1 MISRLIDRIKKSPN
15 DKVAV
20 TRDKAN
26 IDAEL
31 ADAAHAIG
39 QNPSE
44 TGAKSTPSGTSV
56 QNGNNSQNTL
66 SSMAEDDDD
75 PHTRQSNL
83 GQRREAAISGTLNH
97 TDASDVDQS
106 AFRFELNPTTM
117 AQAEAPVMV
126 MRADGTPLFANKN
139 AMGFADGIREGLFPE
154 INTLIAHALETP
166 GGVVQ
171 LLTFEVQRGTATLE
185 LTALPMH
192 DDLILLL
199 PRDVSMDRNLRE
211 ALIDSRQRYR
221 DIVEV
226 SSAFAWETD
235 ESGKFVFVSPRGAMD
250 YQAKALLGRLPV
262 EFMIEK
268 TDQDAEQV
276 FRTTRAVRDV
286 PIWFYRANGSSA
298 CLSVSATPIINR
310 AGQWCGARGLAH
322 DITEQRQHETE
333 IANARNRDRLIT
345 YIVRAMRDEIDP
357 TEVLRNAATASS
369 RALACTAC
377 IIFRSDCDT
386 EHGDMKDVAST
397 GEDIHKKVAAEILS
411 QLPADTD
418 NQETVQGDYWIK
430 IRRCHYHHRING
442 AVAFL
447 FERGDP
453 LPNEGERAIMDDVAD
468 QIGIAIEQADNH
480 DRIVTL
486 SRTDGMTGLLNRRA
500 FFDEL
505 KRRYDRLLKQPAP
518 AALMYVDMD
527 NFKLVN
533 DIHGHQ
539 RGDEAILTLSR
550 MLQDNT
556 RPGDL
561 VARLGGD
568 EFVLW
573 LDRTDRSA
581 AENRAKDLIAAS
593 SSLRQFS
600 GREDRPLG
608 ISLGIAVH
616 ETHETE
622 AIDDLVQRADD
633 TMYQVK
639 KHGKGSYAIAEP
651 VGQHA
656 PARTD

>member
-1 MISRLIDRIKKSPN
+1 MISRLINRKKKSLSE
-15 DKVAV
+15 
-20 TRDKAN
+20 KASAQQPEHDADQWEN
-26 IDAEL
+26 IGGDILQER
-31 ADAAHAIG
+31 H
-39 QNPSE
+39 
-44 TGAKSTPSGTSV
+44 
-56 QNGNNSQNTL
+56 
-66 SSMAEDDDD
+66 
-75 PHTRQSNL
+75 
-83 GQRREAAISGTLNH
+83 EAAINGTLSAH
-97 TDASDVDQS
+97 DAKDVDLN
-106 AFRFELNPTTM
+106 ALRFELDPSTM

-126 MRADGTPLFANKN
+126 MRSNGKPLFANKN

-154 INTLIAHALETP
+154 IVALIARALETP
-166 GGVVQ
+166 GGVVE

-185 LTALPMH
+185 LTALPMR

-235 ESGKFVFVSPRGAMD
+235 DSGKFVFVSPRGAMD
-250 YQAKALLGRLPV
+250 YQPKALLGRLPI

-276 FRTTRAVRDV
+276 FKTTRPVRDM

-298 CLSVSATPIINR
+298 CLSVSATPIMNR
-310 AGQWCGARGLAH
+310 DGKWCGARGLAH

-333 IANARNRDRLIT
+333 VANARNRDRLIT
-345 YIVRAMRDEIDP
+345 YIVRAMRDEINP

-369 RALACTAC
+369 RALACAAC
-377 IIFRSDCDT
+377 VIFRP
-386 EHGDMKDVAST
+386 EHEGGDMVEVASQ
-397 GEDIHKKVAAEILS
+397 GDESLHKLAADILNV
-411 QLPADTD
+411 LPADID
-418 NQETVQGDYWIK
+418 NQEIVKDDYWVK
-430 IRRCHYHHRING
+430 IRRCHYHHRVNG
-442 AVAFL
+442 AVAFM
-447 FERGDP
+447 FANDHP
-453 LPNEGERAIMDDVAD
+453 IPNEGERAIMDDVAD

-486 SRTDGMTGLLNRRA
+486 SRTDGLTGLLNRRA

-505 KRRYDRLLKQPAP
+505 KRRYARLIHQPSP

-533 DIHGHQ
+533 DVHGHQ

-550 MLQDNT
+550 LLHNNT

-568 EFVLW
+568 EFVVW
-573 LDRTDRSA
+573 LDGADRTA
-581 AENRAKDLIAAS
+581 AEKRAKDLIEAS
-593 SSLRQFS
+593 AVLRPLS

-616 ETHETE
+616 EVTETE
-622 AIDDLVQRADD
+622 NIDDLVQRADD
-633 TMYQVK
+633 TMYFVK

-651 VGQHA
+651 VGMHT
-656 PARTD
+656 PTRTD

>member
-1 MISRLIDRIKKSPN
+1 MISRLIYRKKKSVRE
-15 DKVAV
+15 KVPSAV
-20 TRDKAN
+20 DTQVETVKPARAN
-26 IDAEL
+26 P
-31 ADAAHAIG
+31 ADIA
-39 QNPSE
+39 QSDPSILRE
-44 TGAKSTPSGTSV
+44 
-56 QNGNNSQNTL
+56 
-66 SSMAEDDDD
+66 
-75 PHTRQSNL
+75 
-83 GQRREAAISGTLNH
+83 RRAAAISGTLNAH
-97 TDASDVDQS
+97 DASDVDQN
-106 AFRFELNPTTM
+106 ALRFELEPSTM

-126 MRADGTPLFANKN
+126 MRQNGTPLFANKN

-154 INTLIAHALETP
+154 IVALIARALETP
-166 GGVVQ
+166 GGVVE

-185 LTALPMH
+185 LTALPMR
-192 DDLILLL
+192 DDFILLL

-250 YQAKALLGRLPV
+250 YQAKSLLGRLPID
-262 EFMIEK
+262 FMIEK
-268 TDQDAEQV
+268 NDQDAEQV
-276 FRTTRAVRDV
+276 FKTIRAVRDM
-286 PIWFYRANGSSA
+286 PIWFYRANGNSA

-310 AGQWCGARGLAH
+310 DGKWCGARGLAH

-345 YIVRAMRDEIDP
+345 YIVRAMRDEINP

-369 RALACTAC
+369 RALACAAC
-377 IIFRSDCDT
+377 VIFRP
-386 EHGDMKDVAST
+386 EHEDGDMIDVASQ
-397 GEDIHKKVAAEILS
+397 GDDACKKIAAEILNS
-411 QLPADTD
+411 LPVDID
-418 NQETVQGDYWIK
+418 NQEIENGNYWIK
-430 IRRCHYHHRING
+430 IRRCHYHHRVNG
-442 AVAFL
+442 AVAFM
-447 FERGDP
+447 FERDHP
-453 LPNEGERAIMDDVAD
+453 IPNEGERSIMDDVAD

-480 DRIVTL
+480 DRIVML

-505 KRRYDRLLKQPAP
+505 KRRYARLIHQPSP

-533 DIHGHQ
+533 DVHGHQ

-568 EFVLW
+568 EFVVW
-573 LDRTDRSA
+573 LDGADRNA
-581 AENRAKDLIAAS
+581 AESRAKDLISAS
-593 SSLRQFS
+593 ATLRPLS

-616 ETHETE
+616 EINETE
-622 AIDDLVQRADD
+622 DIDDLVQRADD
-633 TMYQVK
+633 TMYFVK

-651 VGQHA
+651 VGVHT
-656 PARTD
+656 PTRTD